1 MNPGYGGGL
10 VGRHYPA
17 DSGKEGERC
26 ITFWFG
32 VDVSKDFFS
41 AAGLDEEG
49 KEHFS
54 GIYEMNSHGFSE
66 FLKALSSQ
74 GERLDQMIV
83 AMESTGCYHIN
94 LFSFLSSQ
102 GIRTVVVN
110 PLLISNFAKLSLRK
124 TKTDKKDALTIARF
138 VLHHHEEISQFSIS
152 QDHQDLRDLSR
163 ERESLCHLIAATKVE
178 IKRVLRTTFPEL
190 ESIGNLY
197 TGVMLRFLQQYP
209 SARLVRG
216 AKLKVIAKALKGP
229 YVGDKLTFSAQ
240 DILRAAERFVAVVSP
255 AKEIIVRGKIATLLH
270 LQERLEEVT
279 KLLTDLCKATRVE
292 DLKILESIKGV
303 GPKTAVPFLAELEEV
318 KNFASHKK
326 LIAFAGIDPSVCES
340 GKFIG
345 MSRISKR
352 GNRHLRRAIYLMRTS
367 VVTQNAFFKAYFL
380 RRKKEGLPAQ
390 KALFAVAHK
399 LIRVIFAMLSQ
410 RTYFKVKE
418 AI

>member
-1 MNPGYGGGL
+1 MYNLL
-10 VGRHYPA
+10 V
-17 DSGKEGERC
+17 
-26 ITFWFG
+26 G

-54 GIYEMNSHGFSE
+54 GTYEMNSHGFSE
-66 FLKALSSQ
+66 FLKALSSH

-138 VLHHHEEISQFSIS
+138 LLDHHKEISQLSIS

-197 TGVMLRFLQQYP
+197 TGAMLRFLQQYP

-216 AKLKVIAKALKGP
+216 AKRVAIAKALRGP
-229 YVGDKLTFSAQ
+229 YVGDKLTFTAEDIIKAAQ
-240 DILRAAERFVAVVSP
+240 SSVAVVSP
-255 AKEIIVRGKIATLLH
+255 AKEIIVQGKIATLLH
-270 LQERLEEVT
+270 LKERLEELT

-292 DLKILESIKGV
+292 DLKILQSIKGV
-303 GPKTAVPFLAELEEV
+303 GPNTAVPFLAEVGEV
-318 KNFASHKK
+318 KNFTSSKK
-326 LIAFAGIDPSVCES
+326 LIAFAGLDPSIHQS
-340 GKFIG
+340 GKFLG
-345 MSRISKR
+345 ASKLSKR
-352 GNRHLRRAIYLMRTS
+352 GNRHLRRAIYLMTTS
-367 VVTQNAFFKAYFL
+367 VVSQNVFFKAYFL
-380 RRKKEGLPAQ
+380 RRKKEGLPPQ

-410 RTYFKVKE
+410 RTCFNVKE

>member
-1 MNPGYGGGL
+1 
-10 VGRHYPA
+10 
-17 DSGKEGERC
+17 
-26 ITFWFG
+26 

-54 GIYEMNSHGFSE
+54 GTYKMNSHGFSE
-66 FLKALSSQ
+66 FLKALSSH

-110 PLLISNFAKLSLRK
+110 PLLIANFAKLSLRK
-124 TKTDKKDALTIARF
+124 TKTDKKDALTIAKF
-138 VLHHHEEISQFSIS
+138 VLDHHEEISQLSLS

-216 AKLKVIAKALKGP
+216 AKLKAIAKALKGP
-229 YVGDKLTFSAQ
+229 YVGDKLTFTAEDIIKAAQ
-240 DILRAAERFVAVVSP
+240 SSVAVVSP
-255 AKEIIVRGKIATLLH
+255 AKEIIVQGKIATLVH
-270 LQERLEEVT
+270 LKERLEELT
-279 KLLTDLCKATRVE
+279 KLLTNLCKATRVE
-292 DLKILESIKGV
+292 DLKILQSIKGV
-303 GPKTAVPFLAELEEV
+303 GPNTAVPFLAEVGEV
-318 KNFASHKK
+318 KNFTSSKK
-326 LIAFAGIDPSVCES
+326 LIAFAGLDPSIHQS
-340 GKFIG
+340 GKFTG
-345 MSRISKR
+345 ASKLSKR
-352 GNRHLRRAIYLMRTS
+352 GNRHLRRAIYLMTTS
-367 VVTQNAFFKAYFL
+367 VVSQNVFFKAYFL
-380 RRKKEGLPAQ
+380 RRKKEGLPPQ

-399 LIRVIFAMLSQ
+399 LIRVIFAMLSH
-410 RTYFKVKE
+410 RTYFKAEE

>member
-1 MNPGYGGGL
+1 MYNLL
-10 VGRHYPA
+10 V
-17 DSGKEGERC
+17 
-26 ITFWFG
+26 G

-54 GIYEMNSHGFSE
+54 GTYEMNSHGFSE
-66 FLKALSSQ
+66 FLKALSSH

-138 VLHHHEEISQFSIS
+138 LLDHHEEISQLSIS

-197 TGVMLRFLQQYP
+197 TGAMLRFLQQYP

-216 AKLKVIAKALKGP
+216 AKRVAIAKALRGP
-229 YVGDKLTFSAQ
+229 YVGDKLTFTAEDIIKAAQ
-240 DILRAAERFVAVVSP
+240 SSVAVVSP
-255 AKEIIVRGKIATLLH
+255 AKEIIVQGKIATLVH
-270 LQERLEEVT
+270 LKERLEELT

-292 DLKILESIKGV
+292 DLKILQSIKGV
-303 GPKTAVPFLAELEEV
+303 GPNTAVPFLAEVGEV
-318 KNFASHKK
+318 KNFTSSKK
-326 LIAFAGIDPSVCES
+326 LIAFAGLDPSIHQS
-340 GKFIG
+340 GKFLG
-345 MSRISKR
+345 ASKLSKR
-352 GNRHLRRAIYLMRTS
+352 GNRHLRRAIYLMTTS
-367 VVTQNAFFKAYFL
+367 VVSQNVFFKAYFL
-380 RRKKEGLPAQ
+380 RRKKEGLPPQ

-410 RTYFKVKE
+410 RTCFNVKE

>member
-1 MNPGYGGGL
+1 MYNLL
-10 VGRHYPA
+10 V
-17 DSGKEGERC
+17 
-26 ITFWFG
+26 G

-54 GIYEMNSHGFSE
+54 GTYEMNSHGFSE
-66 FLKALSSQ
+66 FLKALSSH

-110 PLLISNFAKLSLRK
+110 PLLIANFAKLSLRK
-124 TKTDKKDALTIARF
+124 TKTDKKDALTIAKF
-138 VLHHHEEISQFSIS
+138 VLDHHEEISQLSLS

-216 AKLKVIAKALKGP
+216 AKLKAIAKALKGP
-229 YVGDKLTFSAQ
+229 YVGDKLTFTAEDIIKAAQ
-240 DILRAAERFVAVVSP
+240 SSVAVVSP
-255 AKEIIVRGKIATLLH
+255 AKEIIVQGKIATLVH
-270 LQERLEEVT
+270 LKERLEELT
-279 KLLTDLCKATRVE
+279 KLLTNLCKATRVE
-292 DLKILESIKGV
+292 DLKILQSIKGV
-303 GPKTAVPFLAELEEV
+303 GPNTAVPFLAEVGEV
-318 KNFASHKK
+318 KNFTSSKK
-326 LIAFAGIDPSVCES
+326 LIAFAGLDPSIHQS
-340 GKFIG
+340 GKFTG
-345 MSRISKR
+345 ASKLSKR
-352 GNRHLRRAIYLMRTS
+352 GNRHLRRAIYLMTTS
-367 VVTQNAFFKAYFL
+367 VVSQNVFFKAYFL
-380 RRKKEGLPAQ
+380 RRKKEGLPPQ

-399 LIRVIFAMLSQ
+399 LIRVIFAMLSH
-410 RTYFKVKE
+410 RTYFKAEE